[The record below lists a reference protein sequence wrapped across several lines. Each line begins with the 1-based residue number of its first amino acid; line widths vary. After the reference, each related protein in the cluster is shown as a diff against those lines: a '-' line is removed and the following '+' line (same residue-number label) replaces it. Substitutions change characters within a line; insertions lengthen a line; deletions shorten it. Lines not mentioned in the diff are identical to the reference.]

1 MHRISTGT
9 LILLLALLAGGAGLA
24 VTATPT
30 RAQEAPTA
38 TPTIFVVTPTARPED
53 LFAAATAITRLTV
66 EATTTGTATVLPANW
81 RVATATPTPRIV
93 TSTPTAENPATATA
107 MVARE
112 TAQALVNG
120 PARPFVTATPTLE
133 PVIVTPT
140 PRVDELFALATLV
153 VRLTT
158 EASTT
163 GTPTPLPAHWLV
175 ATPTM
180 TPRVVTAT
188 PTPENEATAVFNV
201 ARETAQALVRGT
213 PPPFVTATPA
223 PTNAPAAARAA
234 ATWTPTRTATPIFV
248 ELAELTA
255 TPAAVA
261 APFPAALQGKILFL
275 GNRLGGRQPE
285 AYAINPDGTGLV
297 QLTSLEFYRRAK
309 ERDAASADRRYR
321 AEAQR
326 DPTTQR
332 IQVIYQDA
340 VFGSTNPLTQFGA
353 GTAWAPAWSPTGDV
367 VALVSSESRN
377 DEIWVVRLGEWPGQQ
392 LTQNDWEWDHSPSWA
407 PDGSELV
414 FSSNRGGGRRQLWLM
429 RADGGAQRALVDLP
443 FEAWDPVWV
452 KYLDQ

>member
-1 MHRISTGT
+1 MHRISTG
-9 LILLLALLAGGAGLA
+9 IFIFLLALVAGGAGLA
-24 VTATPT
+24 ATATPT

-66 EATTTGTATVLPANW
+66 EATTTGTATPLPANW

-120 PARPFVTATPTLE
+120 PARPFVTATPTLA

-140 PRVDELFALATLV
+140 PRVDELFALATLA

-158 EASTT
+158 EAATT

-188 PTPENEATAVFNV
+188 PTPENEATAVLNV
-201 ARETAQALVRGT
+201 ARETALALVRGT
-213 PPPFVTATPA
+213 PLPFVTATPA

-255 TPAAVA
+255 TPAAVT

-326 DPTTQR
+326 DRTTQR
-332 IQVIYQDA
+332 IQVVYHDA

-353 GTAWAPAWSPTGDV
+353 GTAWAPAWSPAGDV

-377 DEIWVVRLGEWPGQQ
+377 DEIWLVRLGEWPGQQ

-429 RADGGAQRALVDLP
+429 RADGGDQRPLVDLP